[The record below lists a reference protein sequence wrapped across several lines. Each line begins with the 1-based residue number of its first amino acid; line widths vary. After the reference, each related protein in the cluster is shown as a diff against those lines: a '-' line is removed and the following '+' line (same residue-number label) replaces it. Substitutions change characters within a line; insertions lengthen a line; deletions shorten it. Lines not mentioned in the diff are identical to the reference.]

1 MCALLVAAAAAHD
14 FKTCGSGDKL
24 GVKTVTVD
32 PDSPI
37 PGKPL
42 EVAFTGT
49 PTQDIVAGD
58 SLTITVKVFGVALGH
73 VDFDLCKDTGL
84 TCPVKAGTASTW
96 KATYDI
102 PSAAPGGV
110 PLTAEFTAQTAAK
123 AQYSCVDVDVVMGKP
138 PALSFAELAMH
149 TQGPSCVHFED
160 KHDEAHR
167 KCYEACGLG
176 EFKVTGLNA
185 TGPCPDDYTQLDS
198 TKTVEACND
207 GVTNL
212 KYCKGKT
219 LKPVSLRESTKGIKG
234 MCYHKDSGN
243 KCYEGCAM
251 TEFKMT
257 GLSEGGACD
266 HSYSVVEK
274 TFYSMS
280 CSDGKT
286 NTKYC
291 FHPLYLVNVTMKTKG
306 QGMALSAPNDDVTLY
321 KVSGDEC
328 GQATLDSKY
337 ASYAEKFAGLKEGTC
352 AALGFTKADG
362 TQTLKVPVLGDI
374 TISKFAKPSTV
385 AETEWSNKYTNCLH
399 HEDSA
404 DNKCYES
411 CSRSTGAFKV
421 KGMDKMGACP
431 VKYGEVDSKKYLK
444 QCSDGITNI
453 KYCSG
458 GSLHKVLLQESVK
471 GVSAADAE
479 VVIPFAD
486 YADARANAQCTKD
499 ADCPSSYCNNGF
511 CHGCFDKCCETDT
524 DCTKKGLSYCAKD
537 ATKMPPY
544 FCHA

>member
-1 MCALLVAAAAAHD
+1 MGNPSRPKMSLKILTCALLVAAAVAHD
-14 FKTCGSGDKL
+14 FKTCGSDKL

-42 EVAFTGT
+42 EVTFTGT
-49 PTQDIVAGD
+49 PTQDIVDGD
-58 SLTITVKVFGVALGH
+58 SLTITVKVFGIALGH
-73 VDFDLCKDTGL
+73 VDFDICKDVGL

-96 KATYDI
+96 KATYNI

-123 AQYSCVDVDVVMGKP
+123 AQYSCLDVDVVMGKP

-149 TQGPSCVHFED
+149 AQGPSCAHFED
-160 KHDEAHR
+160 RHDEDHR

-176 EFKVTGLNA
+176 DFKVTGLNA

-251 TEFKMT
+251 TAFKMT
-257 GLSEGGACD
+257 GLSEDGACD
-266 HSYSVVEK
+266 QSFAVVEK

-280 CSDGKT
+280 CSAGTT

-306 QGMALSAPNDDVTLY
+306 KGVALSAPNGDGTLY

-328 GQATLDSKY
+328 GRATLDSKY
-337 ASYAEKFAGLKEGTC
+337 ASYAEKFAGLTEGSCT
-352 AALGFTKADG
+352 AQGYTVADG

-374 TISKFAKPSTV
+374 TIAKFKKATVTELEGEKCCTDCVAPEVKYFSVDVPHGFCGETCIKPSQYFIFHLFEKNLTI
-385 AETEWSNKYTNCLH
+385 ATDNTPCMEQFTPTGGHYTN
-399 HEDSA
+399 
-404 DNKCYES
+404 YT
-411 CSRSTGAFKV
+411 STVTHGVPGLKV
-421 KGMDKMGACP
+421 TLDLYGP
-431 VKYGEVDSKKYLK
+431 V
-444 QCSDGITNI
+444 
-453 KYCSG
+453 
-458 GSLHKVLLQESVK
+458 
-471 GVSAADAE
+471 
-479 VVIPFAD
+479 
-486 YADARANAQCTKD
+486 
-499 ADCPSSYCNNGF
+499 
-511 CHGCFDKCCETDT
+511 
-524 DCTKKGLSYCAKD
+524 
-537 ATKMPPY
+537 
-544 FCHA
+544 